1 MDFGKIGDMAGKLGV
16 DLDKLDLQQIITDK
30 FIKDNTTLQSV
41 QAFLEKSGFDVS
53 SVLDLKNIS
62 PDKLDGYIK
71 QISSFQSWKDFL
83 LKAAGSQLGD
93 GVGGKLGGLGDK
105 LGGFLNK

>member
-1 MDFGKIGDMAGKLGV
+1 MDLGKIGDMAEKFGV
-16 DLDKLDLQQIITDK
+16 DLDKLDLQQMITDK

-62 PDKLDGYIK
+62 PDRLDGFIK

-83 LKAAGSQLGD
+83 QKAAGSQLGE
-93 GVGGKLGGLGDK
+93 GLGGLGDK